1 MSDSKQQL
9 GEKIEKKHRKTSLLL
24 VGLVIGMF
32 GFGFALIPLYNLYC
46 QVTGLKNSGEIFSES
61 SAEIDNSRQVTV
73 QFDTTVNDG
82 LPWKF
87 KPLTREVKVHP
98 GEITEVS
105 FLVKNLSDEDIVG
118 QAIPS
123 VTPWFANGFFHK
135 MECFC
140 FSNQPLKAGESK
152 EMPLRFYVSNDLP
165 KDISVLNLSYTFLN
179 TSKESAAKYD
189 TAGI

>member
-1 MSDSKQQL
+1 MSDSSTTLKQ
-9 GEKIEKKHRKTSLLL
+9 KHRKTSLLL
-24 VGLVIGMF
+24 VGLVVGMF

-61 SAEIDNSRQVTV
+61 SAVADPSRQVTV

-87 KPLTREVKVHP
+87 KPMVRQVKVHP
-98 GEITEVS
+98 GEISTVS
-105 FLVKNLSDEDIVG
+105 FLIKNLSDEDMVG

-123 VTPWFANGFFHK
+123 VTPWFANGYFHK

-140 FSNQPLKAGESK
+140 FDNQPLKAGESK

>member
-1 MSDSKQQL
+1 
-9 GEKIEKKHRKTSLLL
+9 
-24 VGLVIGMF
+24 
-32 GFGFALIPLYNLYC
+32 
-46 QVTGLKNSGEIFSES
+46 
-61 SAEIDNSRQVTV
+61 V

-152 EMPLRFYVSNDLP
+152 EMPLRFYVANELP

-179 TSKESAAKYD
+179 TDKNSAAKYD
-189 TAGI
+189 VAGS

>member
-1 MSDSKQQL
+1 MSAVSEKSQQRQ
-9 GEKIEKKHRKTSLLL
+9 KHRKTSFLL
-24 VGLVIGMF
+24 VGLVVGMF

-61 SAEIDNSRQVTV
+61 SAIVDQSRQVTV

-87 KPLTREVKVHP
+87 KPMIREIKVNP
-98 GEITEVS
+98 GEISEVS
-105 FLVKNLSDEDIVG
+105 FLVKNLSDEKLVG

-123 VTPWFANGFFHK
+123 VTPWFANGYFHK
-135 MECFC
+135 IECFC
-140 FSNQPLKAGESK
+140 FDNQPLMGGESK

-165 KDISVLNLSYTFLN
+165 VDISVLNLSYTFLN
-179 TSKESAAKYD
+179 TNKESAAKYD
-189 TAGI
+189 SAGA